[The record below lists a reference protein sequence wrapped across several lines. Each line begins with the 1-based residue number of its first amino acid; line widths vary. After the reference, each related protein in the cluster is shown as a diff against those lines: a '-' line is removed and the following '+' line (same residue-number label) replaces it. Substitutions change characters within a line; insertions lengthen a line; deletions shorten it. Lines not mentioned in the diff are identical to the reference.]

1 MVIGTI
7 DPTDIV
13 SINFDYDEENDNFIM
28 AILTKKEFL
37 KSFGNRLDKK
47 IGKETIGPLIFN
59 TLNFSSS
66 SVMMFD

>member
-1 MVIGTI
+1 MAIGTI

-28 AILTKKEFL
+28 VLLTKKEFL

-47 IGKETIGPLIFN
+47 IEKETKGPLIFN
-59 TLNFSSS
+59 TLKFSSS
-66 SVMMFD
+66 SVLMFD